1 MTAVGTICTDN
12 TQCQTQAC
20 YPNQKAPYEKRC
32 AVMQTTCMSAE
43 MPVYVSDRFVKCK
56 STGGQYCFSLTDTT
70 CVYGCFNKQHTPNF
84 RCAKHYLT
92 CNNLQQVAITS
103 YDYTPSCVK
112 AIYQPCSDIDQC
124 VFDCIIE
131 TTSDIKKCTPSMIDC
146 SAKPNTFP
154 VLRGTQ
160 LKCVK
165 IPGQTCLQD
174 DECGKKCYPATAS
187 VSNNVLKCSSKQ
199 IDCSKIP
206 GTRVAVNIANEAICA
221 LNDGQICPTKG
232 VSLECFNE
240 RCMQVEY
247 DRKTLKCITL
257 ASRSVCD
264 ACDAKTQVCV
274 ANAQNEGVCSLTNG
288 QTGCDDTSCA
298 NTCLIS
304 RANIMTCTIPC
315 EPTCDNPCLSESTG
329 LKPIC
334 SKLPGQQCDITIE
347 GQCEFACLEVDF
359 YKPFSSTRIYACSH
373 VAPTCTSPQ
382 VAIVISTSNYAISC
396 VPNNGDICTKAADCD
411 STVCY
416 PVTKTNIQRCAD
428 SVQDCTGDT
437 TTVSALKITG
447 NVMAKVCIMNTGN
460 PCTTLGNDVEDCL
473 SGVCAQI
480 RQDPATL
487 KCVSTA
493 SIVTCKACDSTKICV
508 ADKKDD
514 GTCLPING
522 QTGCTDSSGCANF
535 CIASKLNVKTCSLNC
550 KITDE
555 FCDPQLLRCRSEI
568 TGLSPTCKSETGE
581 FCSNPNPLCEFK
593 CIQQKD
599 SSDFRC
605 SKKEPDCSAQEKIV
619 PRVDTVGEITC
630 EPNNGELCTQNSDCH
645 SNTCYPV
652 AHSQVLRDSRCSA
665 TTRTC
670 GAGTQPSLV
679 GTTVECKKKAGYV
692 CTAEGTDLSCLS
704 GICAQIQGNP
714 KIFKCITISSVQVC
728 KACNLTT
735 TKCAMNTNNDGV
747 CLLVNGQ
754 TIPEGTDC
762 KFSCANLCIVSKLN
776 VQTCSINCDASCNQT
791 KCRSDPSGLLPTC
804 FAQVGEVCVP
814 ESSICVNE
822 CLETLDSNNKR
833 TQIFACSKTNSS
845 CSAIELP
852 VIKTNGDLYCQP
864 NDGFMCDNN
873 LGCFSNICYPVVQS
887 EVFKCSTSAI
897 DCTTSAEPKI
907 SALDLTLAP
916 VCIKVVGEPCQNDS
930 DCFTDA
936 CYYTN
941 ANIGEKKCAV
951 KQTCQASQMPI
962 YKDVS
967 TSECLKIGGQ
977 DCSLSDGTC
986 AYGCFSYRPD
996 ESTKCAGSY
1005 EPACHATHA
1014 GVIKNTDNLMKC
1026 YLVPGQDCTKETEE
1040 ICQFECMKDL
1050 GANSSLK
1057 CSNSMLVCTSPQTP
1071 FISQSKTVVCQLQNH
1086 LECQADSECASNTC
1100 YPVIQSVIKKCASA
1114 PIDCTS
1120 YPGFISALDLNLVP
1134 VCIKNAGEICVIE
1147 GVDATCFS
1155 GICAQIR
1162 NDPLTLKCIP
1172 EQSIATCQSCDLTR
1186 KCVNDPSEA
1195 LCLQRNGQINCV
1207 SDSCANMCI
1216 ISRKKK
1222 MICSLQCEAT
1232 CDPLKCKSDKTGE
1245 KPSCKPLVSGGAVA
1259 GIVVGL
1265 WFLISMCIMTLCFLK
1280 RRKQKEAKDEAE
1292 ITSRDN
1298 KLQAGILRIELAGI
1312 RE

>member
-1 MTAVGTICTDN
+1 MAQVGTICTDKSE
-12 TQCQTQAC
+12 CKSRAC
-20 YPNQKAPYEKRC
+20 YPCEKAPNEKRC
-32 AVMQTTCMSAE
+32 AITQLTCSATQMS
-43 MPVYVSDRFVKCK
+43 VYVSTSSLTCK
-56 STGGQYCFSLTDTT
+56 KIGGQACLSVSDTT
-70 CVYGCFNKQHTPNF
+70 CAYGCFNKQHYQTF
-84 RCAKHYLT
+84 RCAQYYLT
-92 CNNLQQVAITS
+92 CSNVQQVAIMTNAGVS
-103 YDYTPSCVK
+103 QCLK
-112 AIYQPCSDIDQC
+112 AVYQPCSDPNEC

-131 TTSDIKKCTPSMIDC
+131 MPATDIKKCTPYILDC
-146 SAKPNTFP
+146 SAKPTTFP
-154 VLRGTQ
+154 VLRGSDV
-160 LKCVK
+160 KCVK
-165 IPGQTCLQD
+165 IPGQKCLLD

-187 VSNNVLKCSSKQ
+187 VSNDVLKCSSKQ
-199 IDCSKIP
+199 IDCSSVP
-206 GTRVAVNIANEAICA
+206 GTRVAVNIANEAICG
-221 LNDGQICPTKG
+221 LNDGEICPTQG

-240 RCMQVEY
+240 RCMQVEH

-264 ACDAKTQVCV
+264 ACDDTTQVCV
-274 ANAQNEGVCSLTNG
+274 ANAQNEGVCRLANG

-304 RANIMTCTIPC
+304 RAQIMTCTIPC
-315 EPTCDNPCLSESTG
+315 EPTCENPCLSEKTG

-334 SKLPGQQCDITIE
+334 SKLPGEQCDVTIQ
-347 GQCEFACLEVDF
+347 GQCEFACLEKDS
-359 YKPFSSTRIYACSH
+359 YKPLSSTRVYACSH

-411 STVCY
+411 STICY
-416 PVTKTNIQRCAD
+416 PVTKTNVQRCAD
-428 SVQDCTGDT
+428 AVKDCIGD
-437 TTVSALKITG
+437 TVSALKITPDATL
-447 NVMAKVCIMNTGN
+447 VKVCITNTGKS
-460 PCTTLGNDVEDCL
+460 CTTLGNDVDDCL

-480 RQDPATL
+480 KENPATL

-493 SIVTCKACDSTKICV
+493 SIVTCKACDATKICV
-508 ADKKDD
+508 ADYNDD
-514 GTCLPING
+514 GACLSING
-522 QTGCTDSSGCANF
+522 QTGCSDSSGCANF

-550 KITDE
+550 QTFDE

-568 TGLSPTCKSETGE
+568 TGLAPTCKSEPGE
-581 FCSNPNPLCEFK
+581 FCSNPNPLCKFK

-605 SKKEPDCSAQEKIV
+605 SKQEPDCSAQEKTV
-619 PRVDTVGEITC
+619 PRVDAAGEITC

-652 AHSQVLRDSRCSA
+652 AQSAEFRCSA
-665 TTRTC
+665 TTNTC

-679 GTTVECKKKAGYV
+679 GTAVECKKNAGQV
-692 CTAEGTDLSCLS
+692 CTAEGTDLSCFS
-704 GICAQIQGNP
+704 GVCAQIQGDP
-714 KIFKCITISSVQVC
+714 KMFKCITFSSVPVC

-735 TKCAMNTNNDGV
+735 TKCAMNLNNDGV

-762 KFSCANLCIVSKLN
+762 KLSCANLCIVSKLN
-776 VQTCSINCDASCNQT
+776 VQTCSIKCDASCDQT
-791 KCRSDPSGLLPTC
+791 KCRSDPTGLLPTC
-804 FAQVGEVCVP
+804 FAQVGEICVP

-822 CLETLDSNNKR
+822 CLETLDANNKR
-833 TQIFACSKTNSS
+833 TEIFACSKADSS
-845 CSAIELP
+845 CSAIEVP
-852 VIKTNGDLYCQP
+852 VIKTNGDLDCQP
-864 NDGFMCDNN
+864 NDGSMCGED
-873 LGCFSNICYPVVQS
+873 LGCFSKICYPVVQS
-887 EVFKCSTSAI
+887 VDFKCSTSAI

-907 SALDLTLAP
+907 SALDLTLTP

-936 CYYTN
+936 CYYTH

-951 KQTCQASQMPI
+951 KQTCEASHMPI
-962 YKDVS
+962 FKDAS
-967 TSECLKIGGQ
+967 ASECLKIGGQ
-977 DCSLSDGTC
+977 DCSLADGTC
-986 AYGCFSYRPD
+986 AYGCFSYRPN
-996 ESTKCAGSY
+996 ESTKCAGAY
-1005 EPACHATHA
+1005 EPACDTTHV
-1014 GVIKNTDNLMKC
+1014 GVIKNADNLMKC
-1026 YLVPGQDCTKETEE
+1026 YLVPDQDCTKETGE

-1057 CSNSMLVCTSPQTP
+1057 CSNSILACTSPQTP
-1071 FISQSKTVVCQLQNH
+1071 FISQSKVVVCKLENH
-1086 LECQADSECASNTC
+1086 LECQANSECASNTC
-1100 YPVIQSVIKKCASA
+1100 YPVIQSIIKKCASA

-1120 YPGFISALDLNLVP
+1120 YPGLISALDLNQAP
-1134 VCIKNAGEICVIE
+1134 VCIKNAGEICTTE

-1195 LCLQRNGQINCV
+1195 LCLQRNGQINCI

-1222 MICSLQCEAT
+1222 MTCSLQCEAT

-1265 WFLISMCIMTLCFLK
+1265 WFLISLCIMMLCFMK

-1292 ITSRDN
+1292 ITNRDN
-1298 KLQAGILRIELAGI
+1298 QLQAGILRIELAGI